1 MSSAPIP
8 VTVIGG
14 YLGAGKTTLV
24 NRLLAGATGER
35 IAVLVND
42 FGSVSIDASLI
53 ASSDGDTIR
62 LANGCVCC
70 SLAGGFVEAMTRVA
84 EFDPRPDR
92 LVVEA
97 SGVADPAA
105 VAQYA
110 HLPGFGLDAVV
121 VLADAETV
129 RRRADDA
136 LVGAHVRRQLAGADL
151 VVLNK
156 ADLVDP
162 ATLERVC
169 DWARTQ
175 ADGVPIVAAVEAVV
189 PLALLLGTAPRSA
202 TREAPRAEAHV
213 DHATVTITG
222 RTAVMR
228 RALDDALAALPD
240 GVVRVK
246 GFVELTDPDG
256 TRVLVQRVGARMR
269 IVPFDRDPDS
279 PPVQLVVIGLSGPA
293 VAAAGRTLAD
303 ALGATLAEPGIE
315 RHHQEHP

>member
-1 MSSAPIP
+1 MGAAPIP

-24 NRLLAGATGER
+24 NRLLAGAHGER

-53 ASSDGDTIR
+53 TASDGDTIR

-84 EFDPRPDR
+84 ALDPRPDR

-110 HLPGFGLDAVV
+110 HLPGFGLDTVV

-136 LVGAHVRRQLAGADL
+136 LVGGHVRRQLAGADL

-162 ATLERVC
+162 ATLERVR

-175 ADGVPIVAAVEAVV
+175 TNGAPILAAVEADVS
-189 PLALLLGTAPRSA
+189 LAVLLGAATRSTARFAPR
-202 TREAPRAEAHV
+202 TDAHV
-213 DHATVTITG
+213 DHTTVTVTG
-222 RTAVMR
+222 NTAVTR

-246 GFVELTDPDG
+246 GFVELSDPDG
-256 TRVLVQRVGARMR
+256 MRVLVQCVGARVR
-269 IVPFDRDPDS
+269 IVPSDRDPDS
-279 PPVQLVVIGLSGPA
+279 PPVLLVVIGLSGPA
-293 VAAAGRTLAD
+293 VVAAGRTLAD
-303 ALGATLAEPGIE
+303 ALGATLAEPGID